1 MFCFCRDSP
10 QWARVSF
17 HTQGRT
23 TVCRTSLDEWSTRRV
38 DFFRPDN
45 TQQSQQTNIHAPG
58 GIRTHNLS
66 RRAAA
71 DLHLIPR
78 GHCPIYIYI
87 YTYTHTYTYTH
98 IQLHVFGLKR
108 KILGRRLAV
117 CLWPG
122 VPIGWQDGC
131 NLLTLF
137 SLSFGNNRVLWNVT
151 T

>member
-1 MFCFCRDSP
+1 MPPVGFEPTISAGERP
-10 QWARVSF
+10 Q
-17 HTQGRT
+17 TYT
-23 TVCRTSLDEWSTRRV
+23 LY
-38 DFFRPDN
+38 
-45 TQQSQQTNIHAPG
+45 
-58 GIRTHNLS
+58 
-66 RRAAA
+66 RAATA
-71 DLHLIPR
+71 PY
-78 GHCPIYIYI
+78 IYIYI

-137 SLSFGNNRVLWNVT
+137 SLSFGNNRVL
-151 T
+151 